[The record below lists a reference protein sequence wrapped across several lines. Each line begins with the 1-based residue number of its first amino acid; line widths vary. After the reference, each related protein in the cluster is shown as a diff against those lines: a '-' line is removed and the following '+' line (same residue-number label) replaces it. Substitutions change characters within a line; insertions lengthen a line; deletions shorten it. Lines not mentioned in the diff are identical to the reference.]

1 MSKSVEFPTARGLP
15 SAKTDQWVG
24 GGAEVQKHVNTE
36 RQKSGEQLARLT
48 IDLPAEL
55 HGRFKAACAKNR
67 TKMRDEV
74 LAFIEK
80 WTQEHS

>member
-1 MSKSVEFPTARGLP
+1 MSKSVEFPTAQRLP
-15 SAKTDQWVG
+15 TAKTDQWVG
-24 GGAEVQKHVNTE
+24 GKTETRKNGNTE
-36 RQKSGEQLARLT
+36 KQKSGVKLARLT
-48 IDLPAEL
+48 IDVPDEL
-55 HGRFKAACAKNR
+55 HGMFKAACAKNR

>member
-1 MSKSVEFPTARGLP
+1 MSKSVEFPTASRLP
-15 SAKTDQWVG
+15 SSKTDQWVG
-24 GGAEVQKHVNTE
+24 GKEKQKHDNTE
-36 RQKSGEQLARLT
+36 KQKSGEQLARLT

-55 HGRFKAACAKNR
+55 HGRFKAACARSR